1 MEIQTEGPPIASCLY
16 VLPLKHH
23 SFVRNEI
30 ENLEKAGVVRKG
42 LGPYASPIMALPK
55 KAPPGAPE
63 NEQERLVIDY

>member
-1 MEIQTEGPPIASCLY
+1 MEIETEGPPIASQPY

-30 ENLEKAGVVRKG
+30 ANLERSGVIFKS
-42 LGPYASPIMALPK
+42 LSPYASPIVVATK

-63 NEQERLVIDY
+63 NEQK